1 MSIKNCLYVG
11 VDVSLKSLTTCILDI
26 SGETIFKPKNFD
38 ITLAEMNEIE
48 REERRK
54 KDGSVSAINLF
65 AKWYEGEEN

>member
-1 MSIKNCLYVG
+1 MKRSI
-11 VDVSLKSLTTCILDI
+11 
-26 SGETIFKPKNFD
+26 GETKVKAEAI
-38 ITLAEMNEIE
+38 LAEMNEIE